1 MSDLRYILPPLA
13 VMVALLVYLICARR
27 REARERAA
35 MERRLTHRQAELLE
49 RLRVAMHESMRHLG
63 QTAAGAATAQQ
74 LADAAL
80 AMETRQEHLRRG
92 VEERLNAVSA
102 LNENRLEQMRRTLDE
117 RLDAI
122 ARLND
127 QKLEQMR
134 RTVSEKLESTL
145 ENRLGQS
152 FRLVNEQ
159 LARVHKGLGEMQT
172 LAQGDRYGSDNS
184 GAGKC
189 VVLDYSSIN
198 IAKRFHIGHLSTT
211 MIGNSLYKL
220 YRFFGWKAVGVNH
233 LGDWGTQFG
242 KMIAAYKKWGD
253 RETVERGGVDE
264 MVKLYVR
271 FHKEA
276 ENDPALEDEGRA
288 WFKKIEDGD
297 EEALSIFNWFKEVTL
312 KDAQKTYELL
322 GVTFDSY
329 AGESFYND
337 KMGPVVEEL
346 KEKGLL
352 KEDKGAMIVDLEP
365 YGMPPALILRSDG
378 ATLYLTRDLAAA
390 KYRKDT
396 YNFDKSLYVVAYQ
409 QDLHFKQLFKV
420 LELMGYTWAKDC
432 EHVAFGMVSYEGQT
446 LSTREGR
453 VVYLDDLLH
462 QAIQKAR
469 DIIEEKS
476 PALENKEEIARQI
489 GVGAVVFFVL
499 YNNRIKDI
507 DFWWDRALNFE
518 GETGPYVMYTHA
530 RACSV
535 LRKPEAQAAEGV
547 KPDFAAL
554 ADPEAQE
561 VVRLIEQFPLILKSA
576 LERSEPS
583 MITRF
588 SADLAQAFNK
598 FYYERRILDEDMGA
612 RAARLLLTRVSKN
625 VIRVALSLIGLAAP
639 ERM

>member
-1 MSDLRYILPPLA
+1 MDFRLAIAQEILK
-13 VMVALLVYLICARR
+13 ALGGTNL
-27 REARERAA
+27 
-35 MERRLTHRQAELLE
+35 
-49 RLRVAMHESMRHLG
+49 
-63 QTAAGAATAQQ
+63 TAQEIADMLEVPPDSKLGDYAFPCFKLSKVLRKSPMMIADG
-74 LADAAL
+74 LASAVRADFLSRVESVKGYLNFFIDRAIYA
-80 AMETRQEHLRRG
+80 EKVLRRAEAEG
-92 VEERLNAVSA
+92 
-102 LNENRLEQMRRTLDE
+102 
-117 RLDAI
+117 
-122 ARLND
+122 
-127 QKLEQMR
+127 
-134 RTVSEKLESTL
+134 ES
-145 ENRLGQS
+145 
-152 FRLVNEQ
+152 
-159 LARVHKGLGEMQT
+159 
-172 LAQGDRYGSDNS
+172 YGSDKS
-184 GAGKC
+184 GEGKC

-220 YRFFGWKAVGVNH
+220 YKFFGWKAVGVNH

-242 KMIAAYKKWGD
+242 KMIAAYKRWGD
-253 RETVERGGVDE
+253 RETVEKGGVDE

-276 ENDPALEDEGRA
+276 EKNPALEDEGRH
-288 WFKKIEDGD
+288 WFKLIEDGD
-297 EEALSIFNWFKEVTL
+297 PEALSIFNWFKEVTL
-312 KDAQKTYELL
+312 KDAEKTYQLL

-337 KMGPVVEEL
+337 KMGPIVDAL
-346 KEKGLL
+346 REKGLL

-378 ATLYLTRDLAAA
+378 ASLYITRDLAAA

-420 LELMGYTWAKDC
+420 LELMGYEWAKDC
-432 EHVAFGMVSYEGQT
+432 EHVSFGMVSFEGQT

-453 VVYLDDLLH
+453 VVYLDDLLKT
-462 QAIQKAR
+462 AIEKAR
-469 DIIEEKS
+469 AIIDEKS
-476 PALENKEEIARQI
+476 PNLENKDEISRQI
-489 GVGAVVFFVL
+489 GVGAVVFFAL

-530 RACSV
+530 RSCSV
-535 LRKPEAQAAEGV
+535 LRKAGECAAE
-547 KPDFAAL
+547 PSFEAL
-554 ADPEAQE
+554 SDPEAQE
-561 VVRLIEQFPLILKSA
+561 VVRLIEQYPLILKSA

-588 SADLAQAFNK
+588 SADLAQAFNR
-598 FYYERRILDEDMGA
+598 FYFERRILDDDMGA
-612 RAARLLLTRVSKN
+612 RAARLLLTRVCRD
-625 VIRVALSLIGLAAP
+625 VIKSALGLIGLSAP

>member
-1 MSDLRYILPPLA
+1 MRSA
-13 VMVALLVYLICARR
+13 V
-27 REARERAA
+27 
-35 MERRLTHRQAELLE
+35 
-49 RLRVAMHESMRHLG
+49 
-63 QTAAGAATAQQ
+63 
-74 LADAAL
+74 
-80 AMETRQEHLRRG
+80 
-92 VEERLNAVSA
+92 
-102 LNENRLEQMRRTLDE
+102 
-117 RLDAI
+117 
-122 ARLND
+122 
-127 QKLEQMR
+127 
-134 RTVSEKLESTL
+134 
-145 ENRLGQS
+145 
-152 FRLVNEQ
+152 
-159 LARVHKGLGEMQT
+159 
-172 LAQGDRYGSDNS
+172 
-184 GAGKC
+184 
-189 VVLDYSSIN
+189 
-198 IAKRFHIGHLSTT
+198 
-211 MIGNSLYKL
+211 
-220 YRFFGWKAVGVNH
+220 
-233 LGDWGTQFG
+233 
-242 KMIAAYKKWGD
+242 
-253 RETVERGGVDE
+253 
-264 MVKLYVR
+264 
-271 FHKEA
+271 
-276 ENDPALEDEGRA
+276 
-288 WFKKIEDGD
+288 
-297 EEALSIFNWFKEVTL
+297 
-312 KDAQKTYELL
+312 
-322 GVTFDSY
+322 
-329 AGESFYND
+329 
-337 KMGPVVEEL
+337 
-346 KEKGLL
+346 L

-420 LELMGYTWAKDC
+420 LELMGYAWAKDC

-476 PALENKEEIARQI
+476 PTLDDKDEIARQI

-535 LRKPEAQAAEGV
+535 LRKPEAQAAEGS